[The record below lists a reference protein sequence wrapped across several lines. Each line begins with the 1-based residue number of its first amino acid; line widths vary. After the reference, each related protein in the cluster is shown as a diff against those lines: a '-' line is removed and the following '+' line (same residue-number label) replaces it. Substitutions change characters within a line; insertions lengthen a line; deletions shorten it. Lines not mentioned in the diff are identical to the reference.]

1 MDLTSLK
8 QKTEVIM
15 DFDDFLQMIKD
26 QYGVTSKEYM
36 IAVFYSPLMPQTFRD
51 NLQFVLMQTVHTEM
65 ETDTNYIVIN
75 NLEKRADQGTEATVY
90 LNEYKTDGSYGA
102 DIIHLPTA
110 LVDLV
115 KNYVVKHEIGYGQY
129 LFGKEKLS
137 AFISNMT
144 VPNPGSGYNLL
155 SRVTVNTLRQMR
167 ISKICAGKT
176 MTAKDWAKLAAESK
190 HDVNTTGTYIRK
202 IFKWDTDTKV
212 WAEPKPAQPTG
223 PDQSSNPTQ
232 FPVPS
237 QENGRMETDA
247 DYAPAPPPEDQNNGY
262 METDVEYGPASPPE
276 GKGAPSD
283 DEI

>member
-1 MDLTSLK
+1 MT
-8 QKTEVIM
+8 
-15 DFDDFLQMIKD
+15 
-26 QYGVTSKEYM
+26 
-36 IAVFYSPLMPQTFRD
+36 
-51 NLQFVLMQTVHTEM
+51 
-65 ETDTNYIVIN
+65 TN
-75 NLEKRADQGTEATVY
+75 
-90 LNEYKTDGSYGA
+90 
-102 DIIHLPTA
+102 
-110 LVDLV
+110 
-115 KNYVVKHEIGYGQY
+115 
-129 LFGKEKLS
+129 
-137 AFISNMT
+137 
-144 VPNPGSGYNLL
+144 
-155 SRVTVNTLRQMR
+155 
-167 ISKICAGKT
+167 
-176 MTAKDWAKLAAESK
+176 DWATLAKESK
-190 HDVNTTGTYIRK
+190 HDVRTTGMYIRK